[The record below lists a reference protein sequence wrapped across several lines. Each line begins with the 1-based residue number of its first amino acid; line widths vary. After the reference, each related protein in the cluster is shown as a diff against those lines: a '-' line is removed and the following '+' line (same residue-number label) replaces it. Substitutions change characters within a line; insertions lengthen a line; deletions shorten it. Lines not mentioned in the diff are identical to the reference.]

1 MKNLFFSPRL
11 QLAFAFL
18 ILVFVVD
25 IVTPIGLGVNMLY
38 LFCFFLILEENRSYI
53 LGFGVLIIGALLVHM
68 VMNYNKIWNWMILL
82 DEWISIF
89 VILLTMYVNL
99 KYRGLQ
105 KKANKEREAYVKSL
119 EEMLFITSHKIRK
132 PVASC
137 LGLIQITQFEALKKD
152 ELQFVFNHLKSNADE
167 LNGFT
172 KELTDFMS
180 ELKLRM
186 DASDRKI

>member
-152 ELQFVFNHLKSNADE
+152 ELQFVFNHLKIDS
-167 LNGFT
+167 LHLQMYF
-172 KELTDFMS
+172 DF
-180 ELKLRM
+180 
-186 DASDRKI
+186 